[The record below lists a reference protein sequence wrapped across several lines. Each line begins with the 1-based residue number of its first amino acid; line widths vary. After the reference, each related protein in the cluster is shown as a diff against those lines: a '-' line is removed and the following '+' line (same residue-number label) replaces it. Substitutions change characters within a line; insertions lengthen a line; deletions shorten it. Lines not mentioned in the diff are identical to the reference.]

1 MNARSKLRAEA
12 FLMLTH
18 SSEGASYGTDNGKAV
33 TTKAAHEIQA
43 DLFVKPQEDGLFAGH
58 SQTWKRQE

>member
-18 SSEGASYGTDNGKAV
+18 TTEGASYGSDNGRAV
-33 TTKAAHEIQA
+33 TTRAAQEIQA
-43 DLFVKPQEDGLFAGH
+43 DLFVKPQEDGLFPGC
-58 SQTWKRQE
+58 SQTWKRAE

>member
-18 SSEGASYGTDNGKAV
+18 TTEGASLAP
-33 TTKAAHEIQA
+33 TTA
-43 DLFVKPQEDGLFAGH
+43 GLSRPGPR
-58 SQTWKRQE
+58 KRYRRTYS